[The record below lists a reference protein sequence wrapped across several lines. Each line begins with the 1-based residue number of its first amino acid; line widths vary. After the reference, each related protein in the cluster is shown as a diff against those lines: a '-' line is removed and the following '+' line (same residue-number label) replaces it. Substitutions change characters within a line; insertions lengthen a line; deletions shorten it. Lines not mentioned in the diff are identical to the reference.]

1 MLTSSN
7 CLQSLQSSFFEYY
20 DHVIESDGG
29 GKTLD
34 MKALPKTA
42 TIVSGT
48 YNIFICNTYKYIMYV
63 YINDSL

>member
-1 MLTSSN
+1 MSG
-7 CLQSLQSSFFEYY
+7 SLQSSFFEYY

-42 TIVSGT
+42 TIVSGKL
-48 YNIFICNTYKYIMYV
+48 NIYIYT
-63 YINDSL
+63 